1 MISKAFAMGRKA
13 LQMLYEDKADVYRV
27 KEEDGTIE
35 PALVHE
41 GIMCHLSLDSKP
53 VINQGEEVATAESQ
67 YTLFCLPEEDV
78 LEGDRV
84 VVTHMGETHEYDVG
98 TVFVY
103 DLNRLCRCTKRGVL

>member
-13 LQMLYEDKADVYRV
+13 LRVLYEDKADVYRV

-53 VINQGEEVATAESQ
+53 VINQGEEVATAE
-67 YTLFCLPEEDV
+67 
-78 LEGDRV
+78 
-84 VVTHMGETHEYDVG
+84 
-98 TVFVY
+98 
-103 DLNRLCRCTKRGVL
+103 